1 MQIELINQVAGPP
14 LSALG
19 SNLTLRL
26 KVTDSLTREWTKVRI
41 SQEVQNEK
49 LRYKVL
55 LDDVEELNVVNSKPV
70 EFENVKV
77 YASNPWYQAQP
88 GFVKN
93 LSVNVIKD

>member
-19 SNLTLRL
+19 SNLTLKL

-41 SQEVQNEK
+41 SQKFQNEK

-55 LDDVEELNVVNSKPV
+55 LDDVEELNVDSEIPQGGNSSPLYLGLIFKRKK
-70 EFENVKV
+70 EGRNLQQEM
-77 YASNPWYQAQP
+77 PW
-88 GFVKN
+88 
-93 LSVNVIKD
+93 

>member
-1 MQIELINQVAGPP
+1 M
-14 LSALG
+14 SALG

-70 EFENVKV
+70 ELENMKV

-93 LSVNVIKD
+93 LSFNVLKD